1 MLTKRPNVY
10 ALYLYTQI
18 KCKSLTVYI
27 KNKKGGGAYQRELFA
42 LCFQRIKKTKLNK
55 EGWDNRRKLFK
66 LYKHNKICFLFPC
79 LFYFSSD
86 KLAKHT

>member
-42 LCFQRIKKTKLNK
+42 LCFQRIKKKKLNK
-55 EGWDNRRKLFK
+55 EG
-66 LYKHNKICFLFPC
+66 
-79 LFYFSSD
+79 
-86 KLAKHT
+86 